1 MWTGHF
7 FLRFILILPV
17 RKQKFAQ
24 GHSLA
29 KTQTQSVLAFSWAA
43 CNLIITGGFH
53 ALGHSTDTACPGSK
67 WPIHHPLNLPA
78 SGPVHI

>member
-17 RKQKFAQ
+17 RKQREICSRT
-24 GHSLA
+24 SLA

-53 ALGHSTDTACPGSK
+53 ALGTQLTLTVQVPNGLYTTH
-67 WPIHHPLNLPA
+67 
-78 SGPVHI
+78 